1 MVLLLNELQDTIP
14 LQWIKDHIT
23 IYADDL
29 HIFCLFLNEQ
39 DLVDCFSFFEA
50 VIMAIDR
57 LGLKLSPQKSCVLLK
72 GKGAGFSI
80 VEETSLHYL
89 EDCTTVL
96 VTL

>member
-39 DLVDCFSFFEA
+39 DLSDCFL
-50 VIMAIDR
+50 I
-57 LGLKLSPQKSCVLLK
+57 L
-72 GKGAGFSI
+72 
-80 VEETSLHYL
+80 
-89 EDCTTVL
+89 
-96 VTL
+96 